1 MASKQKSTDE
11 SERLKQRESSNNPTG
26 SLRDG
31 LDRGMGA
38 GNGSDLFGDM
48 GWKGIV
54 LLILVLFLGYVLY
67 RYFLS

>member
-11 SERLKQRESSNNPTG
+11 SERLKQRESRNNPTG

-67 RYFLS
+67 RYFFS